1 MFLPHPP
8 HFLPPKGQRARQL
21 ALAILCLAP
30 FAIGLL
36 AIMLGQ
42 DANWDLRNYHFYNAY
57 AFLNNRYGQDLLP
70 SQTPYFYNPLL
81 DVPFFLLATHASA
94 KVAGFALG
102 FVQGLN
108 FILLFG
114 IAHAA
119 LIVPN
124 ARHKV
129 IVCAALATLGMLG
142 GGGIAQIGTT
152 FGDNI
157 VSLGVFLSAAL
168 VVRHLERLS
177 LDKAPRVF
185 ALALAFGVP
194 AGMMMGLKLPS
205 VIYAVGLCGGLLFTR
220 DGWRRGLLLSFA
232 FGLGVLLGI
241 TVTMGYWACFLQ
253 SNFGS
258 PMFPYFN
265 ELFHSPLAPLV
276 SARDTQYAPHSL
288 SDVFLM
294 PFIFAKSA
302 FRVGEIEWRDLRITI
317 LYVLLPLAVLLRL
330 FFGRNR
336 APTDALAA
344 PYPARYLLASF
355 SIAYVVWLLMFSIYR
370 YAVTLEMIAPL
381 LIVFAVGMLPLK
393 VGTRSLVA
401 AFILVVIALTIHP
414 GNWHRRATWLDH
426 FVEADIPALGDTSHL
441 MILMAGIEPYS
452 HLVPEF
458 PPEISFTRI
467 QSNFSSPEQDKGIN
481 ILMHQ
486 RIDAHRATG
495 GRFMLLIPSW
505 QVAASSYALSFF
517 HLRLA
522 PKPCLSLTDRL
533 FDDSKMSL
541 CEVIEQKP

>member
-1 MFLPHPP
+1 MFITHPP
-8 HFLPPKGQRARQL
+8 HFLPPVGQRARKL
-21 ALAILCLAP
+21 ALAFLFLAP
-30 FAIGLL
+30 IAFGFL
-36 AIMLGQ
+36 ALFLGQ
-42 DANWDLRNYHFYNAY
+42 DANWDLRNYHYYNAY

-108 FILLFG
+108 FLLLFG

-124 ARHKV
+124 PRHKV

-177 LDKAPRVF
+177 RDKASHVF
-185 ALALAFGVP
+185 GLALAFGLP
-194 AGMMMGLKLPS
+194 MGMMTGLKLPC

-220 DGWRRGLLLSFA
+220 DGWRRGLMLSFA
-232 FGLGVLLGI
+232 FGVGVLLGI
-241 TVTMGYWACFLQ
+241 AITLGDWAYFLQ
-253 SNFGS
+253 KNFGS
-258 PMFPYFN
+258 PLFPYFN
-265 ELFHSPLAPLV
+265 DLFHSPLAPAV

-288 SDVFLM
+288 SDIFLM
-294 PFIFAKSA
+294 PFIFAKSS
-302 FRVGEIEWRDLRITI
+302 FRVGEIEWRDFRITV
-317 LYVLLPLAVLLRL
+317 LYVLLPLAVVLRL

-381 LIVFAVGMLPLK
+381 LIVLAVGLLPLK
-393 VGTRSLVA
+393 IGTRSLVSA
-401 AFILVVIALTIHP
+401 AILIVIAVSMQP

-426 FVEADIPALGDTSHL
+426 FVEADIPPLGDTSHL
-441 MILMAGIEPYS
+441 MVLMAGIEPYS
-452 HLVPEF
+452 HLVPTF
-458 PPEISFTRI
+458 PPEVSFTRI

-481 ILMHQ
+481 KLLHQ
-486 RIDAHRATG
+486 RVDAHRAAG
-495 GRFMLLIPSW
+495 GRFMLLMPNW
-505 QVAASSYALSFF
+505 QVETAPFALSFF
-517 HLRLA
+517 HLKLA
-522 PKPCLSLTDRL
+522 PTPCKTVTDRL

-541 CEVIEQKP
+541 CTIIEQTP